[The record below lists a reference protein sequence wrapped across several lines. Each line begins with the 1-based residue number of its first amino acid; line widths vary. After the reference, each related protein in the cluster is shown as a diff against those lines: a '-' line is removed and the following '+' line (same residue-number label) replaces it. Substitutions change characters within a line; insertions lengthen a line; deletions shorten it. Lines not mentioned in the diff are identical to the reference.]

1 MISVCSTVRPQ
12 VLRRDKNPSYHSLV
26 SKFFSLEG
34 LPALINTSFNLHEEP
49 IVNSPADALKAIERG
64 AIDVLHIGPFIVTA
78 ATDSDF

>member
-1 MISVCSTVRPQ
+1 
-12 VLRRDKNPSYHSLV
+12 
-26 SKFFSLEG
+26 